1 MPTRDERIAEA
12 KKHTALMNTVFPNET
27 AASVQGAKIYE
38 EGEGRDLEI
47 PEARFE
53 STETRVM
60 TGSPVRALY
69 GGAAPDKVTMLDA
82 GAFMHPA
89 AGFMKGSMG
98 QEEMLC
104 SESNLFNILQQFN
117 EAYYRE
123 NRAYFRGGLFTDRA
137 LFVPDVAFSRNGE
150 MRTANVEL
158 VAAPNRTRALENSR
172 GTEECDADLKRRIET
187 VFRIAAANETDLLVV
202 NAFGCGGLGN
212 DPEMVAGLF
221 ESWLSEHPGV
231 FQTVIF
237 SVGRGAAQEVFEKH
251 FGAEEKRAQTAP
263 EPKREAAD
271 DEDDDSF
278 LDGLDLPEGITLR

>member
-1 MPTRDERIAEA
+1 
-12 KKHTALMNTVFPNET
+12 MNTVFPNET

-38 EGEGRDLEI
+38 EGEGRELEI

-53 STETRVM
+53 NTETRVM

-69 GGAAPDKVTMLDA
+69 GGTVPEKVTMLDA

-89 AGFMKGSMG
+89 AGFEKGNMG

-104 SESNLFNILQQFN
+104 SESNLFNILQQLDEPF
-117 EAYYRE
+117 YRK
-123 NRAYFRGGLFTDRA
+123 NRAFYRGGLFTDRA

-158 VAAPNRTRALENSR
+158 VAAPNRNRAIDNIR
-172 GTEECDADLKRRIET
+172 GTEECNADLKRRIET
-187 VFRIAAANETDLLVV
+187 IFRIAAANETDLLIV

-212 DPEMVAGLF
+212 DPEMVADLY
-221 ESWLSEHPGV
+221 ERWLSEHPGV

-237 SVGRGAAQEVFEKH
+237 SIGRGPAEEVFERH
-251 FGAEEKRAQTAP
+251 FGATEKKARTAH
-263 EPKREAAD
+263 EPKRD
-271 DEDDDSF
+271 DQDDDDDSF
-278 LDGLDLPEGITLR
+278 LDGLELPDGITLR